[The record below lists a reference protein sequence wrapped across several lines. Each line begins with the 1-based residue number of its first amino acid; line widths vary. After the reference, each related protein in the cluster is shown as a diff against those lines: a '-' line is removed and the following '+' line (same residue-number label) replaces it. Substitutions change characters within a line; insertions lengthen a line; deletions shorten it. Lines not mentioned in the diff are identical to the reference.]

1 MEYFKQQE
9 HVFQKHDKS
18 MKKIVEEG
26 GLSGIGSHGQLQGL
40 GYHWELWSMQSG
52 GMRTIDALKTATISG
67 ATGLG
72 LDKDLGSLEV
82 GKLADL
88 IILDKNPLDN
98 IRNTNTI
105 EFVMKN
111 GRLYNGNTLDEV
123 TTGKHKLDRSEYV
136 DKKPTKNTK
145 VED

>member
-1 MEYFKQQE
+1 MEFEMLDTEPAGKTIIKVVGVGGAGGNAVQHMIRRGVQG
-9 HVFQKHDKS
+9 
-18 MKKIVEEG
+18 VEFICMNTDAG
-26 GLSGIGSHGQLQGL
+26 ALQRSKAGLNIQL
-40 GYHWELWSMQSG
+40 
-52 GMRTIDALKTATISG
+52 G

-88 IILDKNPLDN
+88 LILDKNPLDN

-105 EFVMKN
+105 DLVMKN

-123 TTGKHKLDRSEYV
+123 KTGKHKLDRSEWL
-136 DKKPTKNTK
+136 DKKPIKNTK

>member
-1 MEYFKQQE
+1 
-9 HVFQKHDKS
+9 
-18 MKKIVEEG
+18 
-26 GLSGIGSHGQLQGL
+26 
-40 GYHWELWSMQSG
+40 MQSG
-52 GMRTIDALKTATISG
+52 GMRNIDALKTATILG

-105 EFVMKN
+105 EFVMKMVV
-111 GRLYNGNTLDEV
+111 Y
-123 TTGKHKLDRSEYV
+123 
-136 DKKPTKNTK
+136 TKAIHWMN
-145 VED
+145 

>member
-1 MEYFKQQE
+1 MFGYLTLATALII
-9 HVFQKHDKS
+9 S
-18 MKKIVEEG
+18 
-26 GLSGIGSHGQLQGL
+26 LSAAVYSI
-40 GYHWELWSMQSG
+40 
-52 GMRTIDALKTATISG
+52 
-67 ATGLG
+67 LG
-72 LDKDLGSLEV
+72 LTAIFAAAFWPIVIMGGSLEV